1 MSDLALQRSILQ
13 TGPSLDW
20 VGRPT
25 KPTIEEMLLVR
36 LKLPRAWTAEED
48 ARLARLAREN
58 GLRNWHRVSRQMPGR
73 SHALCRDRWRDHLA
87 RDVYHRAFTAAD
99 DAELARLHQR
109 HGGRWRYISRAVYGR
124 TSRVMKRRWR
134 ELRRNG
140 TKKTTFRPPALPAED
155 LEMELSEQHHPLAD
169 ALCAGLSSC
178 SLGCSPMDPG
188 AAGSLALGFACMVV

>member
-13 TGPSLDW
+13 TGSSLDW

-73 SHALCRDRWRDHLA
+73 SHALCRDRWSDHLA

-109 HGGRWRYISRAVYGR
+109 HGGRWRYISR
-124 TSRVMKRRWR
+124 RR
-134 ELRRNG
+134 LRAHLARHEAPLEG
-140 TKKTTFRPPALPAED
+140 APEERHQEDDLPSA
-155 LEMELSEQHHPLAD
+155 S
-169 ALCAGLSSC
+169 
-178 SLGCSPMDPG
+178 
-188 AAGSLALGFACMVV
+188 AAR